1 MTASK
6 KCFIQLMLLCLV
18 LVTIC
23 EIIGTHNVPLGPF
36 SIVLFPMLYA
46 VVIGLAITPDLLGKK
61 IAALKKIV
69 GEKEVDLAGEMVG
82 ISLVLLGIKYG
93 TTVGPN
99 LQKILQAGL
108 AFISQEF
115 GHLLAPLLALPLAIL
130 LGMKR
135 EAIGATASI
144 SREPALGLISQ
155 KFGISSPEGSGVLGT
170 YLVGT
175 VVGTLYFSFLGSVC
189 IYSGLHPYALGMAC
203 GVGSA
208 SMMTAASAA
217 LSTMVP
223 PDMAETVVAYAA
235 TSNMMSSISGIIFL
249 TFISIPLTEKLY
261 LFWLPKL
268 APKKKQKKGAHS

>member
-1 MTASK
+1 MTTGK
-6 KCFIQLMLLCLV
+6 KCYFVTIAACFVIV
-18 LVTIC
+18 LVC
-23 EIIGTHNVPLGPF
+23 EFLGTHTVALGPF

-46 VVIGLAITPDLLGKK
+46 VLIGLALTPDLLGSK
-61 IAALKKIV
+61 IEALKKVI
-69 GEKEVDLAGEMVG
+69 GEEEVNLAGEFVG
-82 ISLVLLGIKYG
+82 IALVLLGIKYG

-99 LQKILQAGL
+99 IEKIIMAGP

-115 GHLLAPLLALPLAIL
+115 GHLLSPLLALPMAIL

-144 SREPALGLISQ
+144 SREPALGLITER
-155 KFGISSPEGSGVLGT
+155 FGISSPEGSGVLGT

-175 VVGTLYFSFLGSVC
+175 VVGTLFFSLLGSIC

-208 SMMTAASAA
+208 SMMTAASAS

-223 PDMAETVVAYAA
+223 PEMAETVIAYAA

-261 LFWLPKL
+261 GFW
-268 APKKKQKKGAHS
+268 QKKLHRGNEKGEV